1 MREDAN
7 FVRVNN
13 ILLGWFERPALQWL
27 AAHSPRWMTPDGYT
41 AIGILGSL
49 TAFVGYLLS
58 GLHPAF
64 FWLATLGF
72 LINWYGD
79 SLDGTL
85 ARFRHIERPIYGFFS
100 DHVIDVVS
108 VVLFFIG
115 LGLSPYVTFDVACLT
130 LIVFLMMFA
139 LVFLRTCV
147 FGEFK
152 ISYGMLG
159 ATEARALAILLNTA
173 MFFFGRRLWPISLGA
188 VALFNVN
195 PYDLCIAA
203 IGLILLFFFVTTA
216 WQESARLAKA
226 GR

>member
-27 AAHSPRWMTPDGYT
+27 AAHSPRWVTPDVYT
-41 AIGILGSL
+41 AIGVLGSL
-49 TAFVGYLLS
+49 TAFVGYLLTR
-58 GLHPAF
+58 LHPAF

-72 LINWYGD
+72 LVNWYGD

-100 DHVIDVVS
+100 DHVIDLVS
-108 VVLFFIG
+108 VVLFFVG
-115 LGLSPYVTFDVACLT
+115 LGLSPYVTFDVACFT

-147 FGEFK
+147 LGEFK

-173 MFFFGRRLWPISLGA
+173 MFFFGRQMWPVSLGA
-188 VALFNVN
+188 AGRFVIN
-195 PYDLCIAA
+195 PYDVCIAV
-203 IGLILLFFFVTTA
+203 IGLILLLFFVTTA
-216 WQESARLAKA
+216 WRESVELARA

>member
-27 AAHSPRWMTPDGYT
+27 AAHSPRWMTPDRYT
-41 AIGILGSL
+41 AVGILGSV
-49 TAFVGYLLS
+49 TSFAGYIFTRF
-58 GLHPAF
+58 HPAF

-72 LINWYGD
+72 LLNWFGD

-85 ARFRHIERPIYGFFS
+85 ARYRHIERPIYGFFS

-108 VVLFFIG
+108 VTLFFLG
-115 LGLSPYVTFDVACLT
+115 LGLSPYVNFSVASLT
-130 LIVFLMMFA
+130 LIAFLMVFA

-147 FGEFK
+147 LSEFR

-173 MFFFGRRLWPISLGA
+173 MFFFGPRLWPVSLGA
-188 VALFNVN
+188 AGNFAVN
-195 PYDLCIAA
+195 PYDLCIGA
-203 IGLILLFFFVTTA
+203 IGVVLLIIFVTTA

>member
-13 ILLGWFERPALQWL
+13 ILLGRFERPALQWL
-27 AAHSPRWMTPDGYT
+27 AAHSPRWMSPDLYT
-41 AIGILGSL
+41 AIGIVGSL
-49 TAFVGYLLS
+49 TSFVAYLLTRF
-58 GLHPAF
+58 HPAF

-72 LINWYGD
+72 ILNWFGD

-85 ARFRHIERPIYGFFS
+85 ARYRHIERPIYGFFS

-108 VVLFFIG
+108 VVLFFLG
-115 LGLSPYVTFDVACLT
+115 LGFSPYVSFSIASLT
-130 LIVFLMMFA
+130 LIAFLMMYA

-147 FGEFK
+147 LGEFR

-173 MFFFGRRLWPISLGA
+173 MFFLGHRHFPLRLGA
-188 VALFNVN
+188 VGTFLLN

-203 IGLILLFFFVTTA
+203 IGLALLIIFLVTA
-216 WQESARLAKA
+216 WQESSRLGKA